1 VGSRPALARDLS
13 PLAEDLARAVE
24 GEVRFDDGSRHVYS
38 TDASNYR
45 QVPIGVVVP
54 RHVDDVVAAVAVCR
68 QHDVPITGRGAAT
81 SLAGQ
86 CCNAAVVI
94 DFSKYVQGV
103 VDIDARGQ
111 VATVLP
117 GTVLDRLRDAAEEH
131 DLTFGPDPATHTH
144 CTLGGMVG
152 NNSCGI
158 HSVMAGK
165 TEDNVERLDVLTYDG
180 ARFDVGPTTE
190 DELDRI
196 VAAAGRQGEIYRR
209 LRDIRNRYGDR
220 IRQAFPNIPRR
231 VSGYNL
237 DQLLP
242 ERGFHVARALVGT
255 EGTCAVTLGA
265 TVRLVPS
272 PQGRSL
278 VVFGFPDIYAAADH
292 APEILDAG
300 PIGLEGL
307 DDKLVRD
314 MHRKGLHVEELDRLP
329 MGGGWLLVEFGG
341 DDDAAAQAKA
351 TALMERLERSATPP
365 HAKRYDDPAAAVK
378 VWDVRESGLGATARV
393 PGDPDTRP
401 GWEDSAVAPE
411 RMGLYLRD
419 LRKLLGRYGYDAAF
433 YGHFGSGCVHTRVDF
448 DLVAPEGLRRWRAFV
463 EDAAALVV
471 DYGGSLSGEHGDGQA
486 RGELLDTMYGAE
498 LVEAFRA
505 FKAAWDPAGRMN
517 PGKVI
522 DAHPLDADLRLGAD
536 YRPPTLRTHFQFPDD
551 GGDFAR
557 ATQRCV
563 GVGTCR
569 RTEEGIMC
577 PSYQV
582 TRDEE
587 HSTRGRARAL
597 FEMASG
603 RWPAGDWRNPEIK
616 RALDLCLACKGC
628 KSECPVGVDM
638 ATYKAEFLAHHYRR
652 RLRPASAYSMG
663 LIMHWAR
670 LGSRAPRLAN
680 LVASSRLT
688 AGAVKRVAGLAPER
702 EVPRVATQPFTAWFR
717 RRPAEPSGQGGDGRQ
732 PVVLW
737 PDTFNNCFRP
747 DTSRAAVEVL
757 EAAGFAVR
765 VPEVWVCCGRPLYD
779 FGFLGH
785 AKRLLRRTLR
795 VLEPDIRAGT
805 PVVVLEPSCAA
816 VFRDELVNLFPHD
829 RDARRLASQA
839 FVLSELLQKHAPDA
853 SLPAISGRA
862 VVQGHCHHR
871 SVLDFGAEMAVLE
884 RLGLDAELL
893 ESGCC
898 GMAGAFGYE
907 AGEHYEVSQRCAER
921 VLFPALR
928 DIDGATLVLADGF
941 SCRQQIE
948 QGTGHRTRHLAE
960 VIQGALLDDPRR
972 EDTR

>member
-1 VGSRPALARDLS
+1 M
-13 PLAEDLARAVE
+13 AEDLASAVE
-24 GEVRFDDGSRHVYS
+24 GEVRFDDASRHIYS

-68 QHDVPITGRGAAT
+68 QHDVPITGRGGAT

-94 DFSKYVQGV
+94 DFSKYVHSV

-144 CTLGGMVG
+144 CTLGGMIG

-180 ARFDVGPTTE
+180 ARFEVGATSE

-196 VAAAGRQGEIYRR
+196 VSAGRRQGEIYRQ
-209 LRDIRNRYGDR
+209 LRDIRDRYGDR
-220 IRQAFPNIPRR
+220 IRQAFPTIPRR

-278 VVFGFPDIYAAADH
+278 VVFGFPDIYAAADRV
-292 APEILDAG
+292 PEILDAG
-300 PIGLEGL
+300 PIGLEGM

-314 MHRKGLHVEELDRLP
+314 MRRKGLHVEELDLLP
-329 MGGGWLLVEFGG
+329 PGGGWLLVEFGG
-341 DDDAAAQAKA
+341 DDDAAARAKA
-351 TALMERLERSATPP
+351 AELMERLERSSAPP
-365 HAKRYDDPAAAVK
+365 NAKRYDDPAAAVN

-393 PGDPDTRP
+393 PGDPDTWP

-411 RMGLYLRD
+411 RIGPYLRD
-419 LRKLLGRYGYDAAF
+419 LRELLGRYGYDAAF
-433 YGHFGSGCVHTRVDF
+433 YGHFGGGCVHTRVDF

-463 EDAAALVV
+463 EDAATLVV

-486 RGELLDTMYGAE
+486 RGELLDTMYGPE

-505 FKAAWDPAGRMN
+505 FKAAWDPTGRMN

-551 GGDFAR
+551 DGDFAR

-569 RTEEGIMC
+569 RTEQGIMC

-582 TRDEE
+582 TREEE

-603 RWPAGDWRNPEIK
+603 RWPTGDWRNPEIK

-670 LGSRAPRLAN
+670 LAGRAPRLAN

-702 EVPRVATQPFTAWFR
+702 VVPRFAEQTFTAWFR
-717 RRPAEPSGQGGDGRQ
+717 RRQPELSGQGDDARQ

-747 DTSRAAVEVL
+747 DTARAAVDVL
-757 EAAGFAVR
+757 EAAGFDVR

-785 AKRLLRRTLR
+785 AKHLLRRTLR
-795 VLEPDIRAGT
+795 VLEPEIRAGT

-829 RDARRLASQA
+829 RDARRLASQT
-839 FVLSELLQKHAPDA
+839 FVLSELLQQHAPDA
-853 SLPAISGRA
+853 ALPAIAGRA

-898 GMAGAFGYE
+898 GMAGAFGFE
-907 AGEHYEVSQRCAER
+907 AGEHYEVSMRCAER
-921 VLFPALR
+921 ALFPALR
-928 DIDGATLVLADGF
+928 DIDAATTVLADGF
-941 SCRQQIE
+941 SCREQIE
-948 QGTGHRTRHLAE
+948 QGTGLRTRHLAE
-960 VIQGALLDDPRR
+960 VIHGGLLDDRRR
-972 EDTR
+972 EDT